1 MVCRFLR
8 SGVSE
13 SFRRASLTRRVDGR
27 VERAPGALEQF
38 VNPLPVVFGDAALL
52 GLRVAY
58 LHRLGAEAG
67 VLREFV
73 RGDAVEFGLEV
84 CERALQV
91 ARRVLP
97 SLAVDYPPF
106 EFEFRGALGVEV
118 R

>member
-58 LHRLGAEAG
+58 LHRLGS
-67 VLREFV
+67 
-73 RGDAVEFGLEV
+73 EV

-118 R
+118 RVGDGADGFVE